1 MAGTLDARLVYV
13 PKLTAPAVKEVAH
26 LANLG
31 GSLTVFSWQP
41 GQLRQ
46 RIDAPNASFEKIPE
60 FLVKRFGGG
69 K

>member
-1 MAGTLDARLVYV
+1 MAA
-13 PKLTAPAVKEVAH
+13 
-26 LANLG
+26 LG
-31 GSLTVFSWQP
+31 GSLTVYSWQP

-46 RIDAPNASFEKIPE
+46 RIEAGNVTFEKIPE